1 MGDDTDLSDIL
12 AYLLDTQ
19 PSLFPAVVAAP
30 SEGQGDGEGAAVPP
44 QPKQLDKLI
53 VLMLQYSPSM
63 RTELSQQLTQL
74 TQHTQLTQL
83 TQQLKPPLSTQLVVD
98 RFHKQL
104 QDYDVWTTLCDD
116 KKPTKRQW
124 LIEQARL
131 WLSTINNDQVDAD
144 EEDVDVDA
152 ATFQQLYQADLMM
165 MASPTGVMVVGQKV
179 CPQILYGDTR

>member
-12 AYLLDTQ
+12 AYLQDTQ
-19 PSLFPAVVAAP
+19 PSLFPATAAP
-30 SEGQGDGEGAAVPP
+30 SEGEATAAIFQP

-63 RTELSQQLTQL
+63 RTELSQQLTQ
-74 TQHTQLTQL
+74 QLQPL
-83 TQQLKPPLSTQLVVD
+83 LSTQLVVD

-104 QDYDVWTTLCDD
+104 QVYDMWATLDD
-116 KKPTKRQW
+116 KKPTKHQW
-124 LIEQARL
+124 LIEQASL
-131 WLSTINNDQVDAD
+131 WLSTTNNDVNVNVD

-152 ATFQQLYQADLMM
+152 ATFQRLYQADMM
-165 MASPTGVMVVGQKV
+165 MVASSTNVMVVGQKV